1 MGQWRSIEASRYM
14 LSVIQFLLYL
24 PLFTTPGSVKIKNNK
39 SVIVNERFV
48 SSKIEKL
55 VRKGCVQ

>member
-1 MGQWRSIEASRYM
+1 M
-14 LSVIQFLLYL
+14 LSVIQVLLYL